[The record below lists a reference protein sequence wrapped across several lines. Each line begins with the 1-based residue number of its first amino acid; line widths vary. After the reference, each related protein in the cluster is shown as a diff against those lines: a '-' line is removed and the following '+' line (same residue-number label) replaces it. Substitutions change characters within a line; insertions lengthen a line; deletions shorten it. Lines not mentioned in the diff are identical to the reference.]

1 MEEIKIENV
10 DKKMVAEKVNSNEL
24 IYFNPLKNKKFVIE
38 GLPFINDHKQYF
50 RLPLDQKDNVT
61 EAVWWLS
68 SQPSGGQI
76 RFKTNAK
83 KISVKIKNKGD
94 YLMCHMPCTGQQG
107 VDLYYKRK
115 VDKQYTFFT
124 CAKFAAPSIEYESV
138 VFDADEKE
146 DKEIIINLPL
156 YEGLE
161 EILIGVEQN
170 AYIKKAKPHKR
181 KGKVVIYGTSI
192 TQGGCASRPGM
203 SFTNILSR
211 RLDVEFV
218 NLGFSGSG
226 LGEVQ
231 LAHIINKI
239 DDKIMVIL
247 DYEGNGGATGD
258 MEYNLEDFID
268 TIRSKNKDIPIVI
281 KSKLPFTPYVF
292 KKVEIDLRNKF
303 YNFQKD
309 MVEKKKSNGD
319 NNIYFI
325 DGNKLYGNKDI
336 FEFSVDGF
344 HPTDLGFYILANNLY
359 PIIKRILTKHEKH

>member
-1 MEEIKIENV
+1 MAEIRISDV
-10 DKKMVAEKVNSNEL
+10 DKKMVAEEVDSNVL
-24 IYFNPLKNKKFVIE
+24 TYFNPVNDDRFSIE
-38 GLPFINDHKQYF
+38 GLAFFNEHKQFF
-50 RLPLDQKDNVT
+50 RLPLDQKENVS

-76 RFKTNAK
+76 RFQTNAK
-83 KISVKIKNKGD
+83 KITVKIKNKGD

-115 VDKQYTFFT
+115 VDKQYIFFT
-124 CAKFAAPSIEYESV
+124 CAKFAAPATEYESI
-138 VFDADEKE
+138 VFEADNKE

-161 EILIGVEQN
+161 EILIGVEKN
-170 AYIKKAKPHKR
+170 VYIKNAKPHKI

-211 RLDVEFV
+211 KLDVEFI

-239 DDKIMVIL
+239 DDKNMVIL
-247 DYEGNGGATGD
+247 DYEANGGATGD
-258 MEYNLEDFID
+258 MKNNLEDFID
-268 TIRSKNKDIPIVI
+268 TIRSKNPTIPILI
-281 KSKLPFTPYVF
+281 KTKVPFTSYVF
-292 KKVEIDLRNKF
+292 KQKEIELRNKF
-303 YNFQKD
+303 FNFQKD
-309 MVEKKKSNGD
+309 MVKKKKSNGD

-325 DGNKLYGNKDI
+325 DGNKLYGKGDV
-336 FEFSVDGF
+336 FEYSVDGI
-344 HPTDLGFYILANNLY
+344 HPTDLGFYQMAKNLY
-359 PIIKRILTKHEKH
+359 PIIKKCFKKS